1 VNPTPPRKT
10 EHIQVRV
17 MSTLL
22 DVRGRF
28 DRERMEK
35 AARVLDNDLRGRLDK
50 NSGDLPEQGFLSLIL
65 LMALEKIYEIDRLK
79 EQIQSVSQEVDDWRG
94 WASRLTESRGLSK
107 DSRKD

>member
-1 VNPTPPRKT
+1 MNQTPPRKT

-28 DRERMEK
+28 DPERMEK
-35 AARVLDNDLRGRLDK
+35 AARALDSDLRGRLDK
-50 NSGDLPEQGFLSLIL
+50 NAGDLPEQGFLSLIL

-79 EQIQSVSQEVDDWRG
+79 EQLQAVSQEVDDWRG
-94 WASRLTESRGLSK
+94 WASRSAESRGLSK